1 MGMRVNNEGLVL
13 FARNQLKPNSMSFD
27 ELLDIL
33 SNDLSLNRNVITE
46 MIEPELR
53 AQFFGGNNIPLKFN
67 GRICAAGIFS
77 ARWQADNRY
86 Q

>member
-1 MGMRVNNEGLVL
+1 M
-13 FARNQLKPNSMSFD
+13 FARNQLKPNAMSFD

-53 AQFFGGNNIPLKFN
+53 AQFFNGNNIPLNSVAEF
-67 GRICAAGIFS
+67 ALLAFS
-77 ARWQADNRY
+77 VRRWEADNRY
-86 Q
+86 R